1 MLGILPEIVISVV
14 GLLILVLDFMLP
26 PAQKDDVPKRN
37 VEYTW
42 LSIAGLVA
50 TGVSIFAARN
60 GAIPEWA
67 QSQITLDAFGT
78 FFKLLIVLA
87 TILVLLITPHYVS
100 QRLTGGYGEFYA
112 IVIFSALGMFLMSSA
127 TDLITLYVALEFTS
141 LCIYILSGYMKH
153 DPKSAEAGMKVF
165 LIGVISSG
173 VMLYGMSLFYGA
185 VGSTQLVE
193 IREALG
199 GQANTLFYL
208 ALVMV
213 LTGFAFKLA
222 IVPFHQWMPDTFEG
236 APTPFVAFLSVAPK
250 AAGFAMLMRVFS
262 TAFGDFEKEWAL
274 LLAGIAALTMT
285 VGNLAAIPQR
295 NFKRL
300 LAYSSIAQAG
310 YMLVGLAAYNMQH
323 KAEMGWMRE
332 AGILIYLVTYVFM
345 NVGAFGVAI
354 LVSRA
359 TGSDD
364 IEATRWMVKRSPLA
378 AVAFLLFG
386 WSLAGLPPTAGFI
399 GKYFLFSAAVDSGLT
414 WLALVGVLNSVVS
427 VFYYFNIVRLMF
439 FPPPLP
445 GERMAAPA
453 EPPPI
458 ASPRLLEAA
467 LALSI
472 IGTLAIGIY
481 PQPIIEWAQ
490 NSILNVPTAPSV
502 TELLPLLKW

>member
-1 MLGILPEIVISVV
+1 
-14 GLLILVLDFMLP
+14 
-26 PAQKDDVPKRN
+26 
-37 VEYTW
+37 
-42 LSIAGLVA
+42 
-50 TGVSIFAARN
+50 
-60 GAIPEWA
+60 
-67 QSQITLDAFGT
+67 
-78 FFKLLIVLA
+78 
-87 TILVLLITPHYVS
+87 
-100 QRLTGGYGEFYA
+100 
-112 IVIFSALGMFLMSSA
+112 
-127 TDLITLYVALEFTS
+127 
-141 LCIYILSGYMKH
+141 
-153 DPKSAEAGMKVF
+153 
-165 LIGVISSG
+165 
-173 VMLYGMSLFYGA
+173 
-185 VGSTQLVE
+185 
-193 IREALG
+193 
-199 GQANTLFYL
+199 
-208 ALVMV
+208 
-213 LTGFAFKLA
+213 
-222 IVPFHQWMPDTFEG
+222 MPDTFEG